1 MLDQLDDALKGL
13 LERRGV
19 SATIVFDTP
28 DADWGA
34 RVSQPTLNLFLWDI
48 RRSLDQSEGRDLV
61 GTTSGDRVW
70 RRQRPRIEFHYLVT
84 AWTTVVADEHR
95 LLGDALVAILGSDA
109 LTGVDRPAFVSD
121 DDPPPMLR
129 VARADGK
136 DLADFWGA
144 VDGKLKPGL
153 NVVVSMSV
161 DPGLAVPAGAPTTN
175 VELRTGF
182 LHGGRVHD
190 PDSVSSVGWEHESVG
205 AVVTAT
211 RGPDT
216 PATGSTGS
224 SEQVGDASRV
234 GVAHVVRHAGRRP
247 RGNADGTT
255 TYLVRG
261 APGDLITITSPDGTV
276 EQYTFPPPDDRP
288 TVEEQETGT

>member
-1 MLDQLDDALKGL
+1 MLDQLDDALKRL

-19 SATIVFDTP
+19 TATIVFDTP
-28 DADWGA
+28 DAEWGA
-34 RVSQPTLNLFLWDI
+34 RISQPTLNLFLWDI

-61 GTTSGDRVW
+61 ETASGDRVW

-95 LLGDALVAILGSDA
+95 LLGDALVAILGCDA
-109 LTGVDRPAFVSD
+109 LTGTDRPAFVSD
-121 DDPPPMLR
+121 DDPVPLVR

-161 DPGLAVPAGAPTTN
+161 DPGLSIQAGERTTN
-175 VELRTGF
+175 VELRTGP
-182 LHGGRVHD
+182 LGDDGVPRD
-190 PDSVSSVGWEHESVG
+190 AESVSAVGWEHATVG
-205 AVVTAT
+205 AVVAAT
-211 RGPDT
+211 RASGNGA
-216 PATGSTGS
+216 ATGP
-224 SEQVGDASRV
+224 ASPV
-234 GVAHVVRHAGRRP
+234 GVARVVQHAGRDR
-247 RGNADGTT
+247 RGSADGTS

-261 APGDLITITSPDGTV
+261 APGDLITISSPDGTV
-276 EQYTFPPPDDRP
+276 EHYTFPPSDDGP
-288 TVEEQETGT
+288 TVVEGGMAT